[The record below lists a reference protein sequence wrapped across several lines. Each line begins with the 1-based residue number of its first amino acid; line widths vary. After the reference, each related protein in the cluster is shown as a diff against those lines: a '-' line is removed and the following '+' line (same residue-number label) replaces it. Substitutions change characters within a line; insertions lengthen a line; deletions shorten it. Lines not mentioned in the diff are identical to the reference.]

1 VGAGRYRPRMGS
13 RQAMTPPPVPYDVS
27 ARNRLAN
34 ENVDTA
40 AINQASKD
48 QMYENRTQKIV
59 TKKKG
64 KGFLNDE
71 INFNALLRFL
81 NENVSNTV
89 TNAITTSPMVGYTD
103 LNKLATQKNLIGA
116 KDKVGQNRG
125 VLSEMGLNAIENIV
139 TGKGSR
145 NDVKSLAYFLGIKKT
160 IGGGIGKSLLASDLI
175 RSISDK
181 KLPIIGTNIGSASKL
196 MPQSVTAAEKLG
208 SAGINKFIDIL
219 TKKR

>member
-1 VGAGRYRPRMGS
+1 MGS

-48 QMYENRTQKIV
+48 QMYENRTQNIV

-81 NENVSNTV
+81 NENISNTL
-89 TNAITTSPMVGYTD
+89 TNTITTSPMVGYTD
-103 LNKLATQKNLIGA
+103 FNKLATQKNLIGA

-125 VLSEMGLNAIENIV
+125 VLSEMGLNAIENIA

-145 NDVKSLAYFLGIKKT
+145 NDVKSLAYWLSGKT
-160 IGGGIGKSLLASDLI
+160 GMTALMASDATRFL
-175 RSISDK
+175 RDK
-181 KLPIIGTNIGSASKL
+181 KVPFTNISAADAL
-196 MPQSVTAAEKLG
+196 LPRGVNQAEKLS

>member
-1 VGAGRYRPRMGS
+1 MGAGRYRPRTGS
-13 RQAMTPPPVPYDVS
+13 RQAMVPVPVPYDI
-27 ARNRLAN
+27 AADNRDRNA
-34 ENVDTA
+34 NVDTA

-48 QMYENRTQKIV
+48 QMYENKTQKIV

-71 INFNALLRFL
+71 INFNALLRWL

-89 TNAITTSPMVGYTD
+89 TNAVTTSPMVGYTD

-125 VLSEMGLNAIENIV
+125 ILSELGLNAIENIA

-145 NDVKSLAYFLGIKKT
+145 NDVKSLAYFLGIKPT
-160 IGGGIGKSLLASDLI
+160 IGGGIGKSLIASDLI

-181 KLPIIGTNIGSASKL
+181 KLPIIGTNIGSAANLLPK
-196 MPQSVTAAEKLG
+196 SVTKAEKIG

-219 TKKR
+219 TKKF

>member
-1 VGAGRYRPRMGS
+1 MGAGRYRPRTGS
-13 RQAMTPPPVPYDVS
+13 RQAMLPVPVPYDIAADNR
-27 ARNRLAN
+27 ARNA
-34 ENVDTA
+34 NVDTA

-59 TKKKG
+59 VKKKG

-89 TNAITTSPMVGYTD
+89 TNSLKNPFMDKKNLET
-103 LNKLATQKNLIGA
+103 KLLIGA

-125 VLSEMGLNAIENIV
+125 ILGEMGLNAIENIA

-145 NDVKSLAYFLGIKKT
+145 NDVKSLAYFLGIKPT
-160 IGGGIGKSLLASDLI
+160 IGGAIGKSLLASDAI
-175 RSISDK
+175 RFLRNK
-181 KLPIIGTNIGSASKL
+181 KVPFTNIS
-196 MPQSVTAAEKLG
+196 TADALFPKGVNQAEKLG

-219 TKKR
+219 TKKF

>member
-1 VGAGRYRPRMGS
+1 MGAGRYRPRTGS
-13 RQAMTPPPVPYDVS
+13 RQAMVPVPVPYDI
-27 ARNRLAN
+27 AADNRTNNA
-34 ENVDTA
+34 NVDTA

-48 QMYENRTQKIV
+48 QMYENKTQKIV

-71 INFNALLRFL
+71 INFNALLRWL

-89 TNAITTSPMVGYTD
+89 TNAVTTSPMVGYTD

-125 VLSEMGLNAIENIV
+125 VLSEMGLNAIENIA
-139 TGKGSR
+139 TGKGGR
-145 NDVKSLAYFLGIKKT
+145 NDVKSLAYWLGGKKGMT
-160 IGGGIGKSLLASDLI
+160 ALMASDATRFL
-175 RSISDK
+175 RDK
-181 KLPIIGTNIGSASKL
+181 KVPFTNISAADAL
-196 MPQSVTAAEKLG
+196 LPRGVNQAEKLG

>member
-1 VGAGRYRPRMGS
+1 MGAGRYRPRTGS
-13 RQAMTPPPVPYDVS
+13 RQAMVPVPVPYDI
-27 ARNRLAN
+27 AADNRTNNA
-34 ENVDTA
+34 NVDTA

-48 QMYENRTQKIV
+48 QMYENKTQKIV

-71 INFNALLRFL
+71 INFNALLRWL

-89 TNAITTSPMVGYTD
+89 TNAVTTSPMVGYTD

-125 VLSEMGLNAIENIV
+125 VLSEMGLNAIENIA
-139 TGKGSR
+139 TGKGGR
-145 NDVKSLAYFLGIKKT
+145 NDVKSLAYWLGGKKGMT
-160 IGGGIGKSLLASDLI
+160 ALMASDATRFL
-175 RSISDK
+175 RDK
-181 KLPIIGTNIGSASKL
+181 KVPFTNISAADALLPIGVN
-196 MPQSVTAAEKLG
+196 QAEKLG

>member
-1 VGAGRYRPRMGS
+1 MGAGRYRPRTGS
-13 RQAMTPPPVPYDVS
+13 RQAMVPVPVPYDI
-27 ARNRLAN
+27 AADNRDRNA
-34 ENVDTA
+34 NVDTA

-48 QMYENRTQKIV
+48 QMYENKTQKIV

-71 INFNALLRFL
+71 INFNALLRWL

-89 TNAITTSPMVGYTD
+89 TNAVTTSPMVGYTD

-125 VLSEMGLNAIENIV
+125 VLSEMGLNAIENIA
-139 TGKGSR
+139 TGKGGR
-145 NDVKSLAYFLGIKKT
+145 NDVKSLAYWLGGKKGMT
-160 IGGGIGKSLLASDLI
+160 ALMASDATRFL
-175 RSISDK
+175 RDK
-181 KLPIIGTNIGSASKL
+181 KVPFTNISAADVL
-196 MPQSVTAAEKLG
+196 LPRGVNQAEKLG

>member
-1 VGAGRYRPRMGS
+1 MGAGRYRPRTGS
-13 RQAMTPPPVPYDVS
+13 RQAMVPVPVPYDI
-27 ARNRLAN
+27 AADNRDRNA
-34 ENVDTA
+34 NVDTA

-48 QMYENRTQKIV
+48 QMYENITQKIV

-71 INFNALLRFL
+71 INFNALLRWL

-89 TNAITTSPMVGYTD
+89 TNAVTTSPMVGYTD

-125 VLSEMGLNAIENIV
+125 VLSEMGLNAIENIA
-139 TGKGSR
+139 TGKGGR
-145 NDVKSLAYFLGIKKT
+145 NDVKSLAYWLGGKKGMT
-160 IGGGIGKSLLASDLI
+160 ALMASDATRFL
-175 RSISDK
+175 RDK
-181 KLPIIGTNIGSASKL
+181 KVPFTNISAADALLPIGVN
-196 MPQSVTAAEKLG
+196 QAEKLG

>member
-1 VGAGRYRPRMGS
+1 MGAGRYRPRTGS
-13 RQAMTPPPVPYDVS
+13 RQAMVPVPVPYDI
-27 ARNRLAN
+27 AADNRDRNA
-34 ENVDTA
+34 NVDTA

-48 QMYENRTQKIV
+48 QMYENKTQNVV

-89 TNAITTSPMVGYTD
+89 TNSLKNPFMD
-103 LNKLATQKNLIGA
+103 KKNLETKLLVGA

-125 VLSEMGLNAIENIV
+125 ILSELGLNAIENIA

-145 NDVKSLAYFLGIKKT
+145 NDVKSLAYFLGIKPT
-160 IGGGIGKSLLASDLI
+160 IGGGIGKSLIASDLI

-181 KLPIIGTNIGSASKL
+181 KLPIIGTNIGSAANLLPS
-196 MPQSVTAAEKLG
+196 SVTKAEKIG

-219 TKKR
+219 TKKF

>member
-1 VGAGRYRPRMGS
+1 MGAGRYRPRTGS
-13 RQAMTPPPVPYDVS
+13 RQAMVPVPIPYDI
-27 ARNRLAN
+27 AAN
-34 ENVDTA
+34 IRANNANVDTA
-40 AINQASKD
+40 AGNQASKD
-48 QMYENRTQKIV
+48 QMYENQTQKIV

-71 INFNALLRFL
+71 INFNALLRWL

-89 TNAITTSPMVGYTD
+89 TNAVTTSPMVGYTN

-125 VLSEMGLNAIENIV
+125 VLSEMGLNAIENIA

-145 NDVKSLAYFLGIKKT
+145 NDVKSLAYWLGGNKVAAVL
-160 IGGGIGKSLLASDLI
+160 GASDVTRFL
-175 RSISDK
+175 RDK
-181 KLPIIGTNIGSASKL
+181 KVPFTNISAADALLPKGIN
-196 MPQSVTAAEKLG
+196 QAEKLG
-208 SAGINKFIDIL
+208 TAGINKFIDIL

>member
-1 VGAGRYRPRMGS
+1 MGAGRYRPRTGS
-13 RQAMTPPPVPYDVS
+13 RQAMVPVPVPYDI
-27 ARNRLAN
+27 AADNRTNNA
-34 ENVDTA
+34 NVDTA

-48 QMYENRTQKIV
+48 QMYENKTQKIV

-71 INFNALLRFL
+71 INFNALLRWL

-89 TNAITTSPMVGYTD
+89 TNAVTTSPMVGYTD

-125 VLSEMGLNAIENIV
+125 VLSEMGLNAIENIA
-139 TGKGSR
+139 TGKGGR
-145 NDVKSLAYFLGIKKT
+145 NDVKSLAYWLGGKKGMT
-160 IGGGIGKSLLASDLI
+160 ALMASDATRFL
-175 RSISDK
+175 RDK
-181 KLPIIGTNIGSASKL
+181 KVPFTNISAADAL
-196 MPQSVTAAEKLG
+196 LPRGVNQAEKLG
-208 SAGINKFIDIL
+208 TAGINKFIDLL

>member
-1 VGAGRYRPRMGS
+1 MGAGRYRPRTGS
-13 RQAMTPPPVPYDVS
+13 RQAMLPVPVPYDI
-27 ARNRLAN
+27 AADNRGRNA
-34 ENVDTA
+34 NVDTA
-40 AINQASKD
+40 AINQASKN
-48 QMYENRTQKIV
+48 QMYENRTKSIV
-59 TKKKG
+59 VKKKG

-71 INFNALLRFL
+71 INFSALLRWL

-89 TNAITTSPMVGYTD
+89 TNAVTTSPMVGYTD

-125 VLSEMGLNAIENIV
+125 IVGELGLNAIENIA

-145 NDVKSLAYFLGIKKT
+145 NEVKSLAYWLGGKKVMNA
-160 IGGGIGKSLLASDLI
+160 LMASDATRFL
-175 RSISDK
+175 RDK
-181 KLPIIGTNIGSASKL
+181 KVPFTNISAADAL
-196 MPQSVTAAEKLG
+196 LPRGVNQAEKLG

>member
-1 VGAGRYRPRMGS
+1 MGAGRYRPRTGS
-13 RQAMTPPPVPYDVS
+13 RQAMVPVPVPYDI
-27 ARNRLAN
+27 AADNRDRNA
-34 ENVDTA
+34 NVDTA

-48 QMYENRTQKIV
+48 QMYENKTQNVV

-89 TNAITTSPMVGYTD
+89 TNSLKNPFMD
-103 LNKLATQKNLIGA
+103 KKNLETKLLVGA

-125 VLSEMGLNAIENIV
+125 VLSEMGLNAIENIA

-160 IGGGIGKSLLASDLI
+160 IGGAIGKSLIASDLI

-181 KLPIIGTNIGSASKL
+181 KLPIIGTNIGSAANL
-196 MPQSVTAAEKLG
+196 LPTSVTKAEKLG

>member
-13 RQAMTPPPVPYDVS
+13 RQAMAPPPMPEPVPVP
-27 ARNRLAN
+27 NN
-34 ENVDTA
+34 A
-40 AINQASKD
+40 AALNQAKKNLT
-48 QMYENRTQKIV
+48 YENQTKNIV

-89 TNAITTSPMVGYTD
+89 TNSLKNPFMD
-103 LNKLATQKNLIGA
+103 KKNLETQLLVGA

-125 VLSEMGLNAIENIV
+125 FLSEMGLNAIENIA

-145 NDVKSLAYFLGIKKT
+145 DDVKSLAYFLGGKT
-160 IGGGIGKSLLASDLI
+160 GMNALMTSDATRFL
-175 RSISDK
+175 RDK
-181 KLPIIGTNIGSASKL
+181 KVPFTNISAADAL
-196 MPQSVTAAEKLG
+196 LPRGVNQAEKLG
-208 SAGINKFIDIL
+208 TAGINKFIDIL
-219 TKKR
+219 TTPYSKMLRNK

>member
-1 VGAGRYRPRMGS
+1 MGAGRYRPRTGS
-13 RQAMTPPPVPYDVS
+13 RQAMLPVPVPYDI
-27 ARNRLAN
+27 AADNRDRNA
-34 ENVDTA
+34 NVDTA

-59 TKKKG
+59 VKKKG

-71 INFNALLRFL
+71 INFNALLRWL

-89 TNAITTSPMVGYTD
+89 TNAVTTSPMVGYTD

-125 VLSEMGLNAIENIV
+125 VLSEMGLNAIENIA
-139 TGKGSR
+139 TGRGGR
-145 NDVKSLAYFLGIKKT
+145 NDVKTLAYWLGGKT
-160 IGGGIGKSLLASDLI
+160 GMTALMASDATRFL
-175 RSISDK
+175 RDK
-181 KLPIIGTNIGSASKL
+181 KVPFTNISAADAL
-196 MPQSVTAAEKLG
+196 LPRGVNQAEKLG

>member
-1 VGAGRYRPRMGS
+1 VGAGRYRPRTGS
-13 RQAMTPPPVPYDVS
+13 RQAMMPVPVPYDIS
-27 ARNRLAN
+27 ANTRVDNA
-34 ENVDTA
+34 NVDTA

-48 QMYENRTQKIV
+48 QMYENKTKKIV

-71 INFNALLRFL
+71 INFNALLRWL

-89 TNAITTSPMVGYTD
+89 TNAITTSPMVGYND
-103 LNKLATQKNLIGA
+103 SNKLATQKNLIGA

-145 NDVKSLAYFLGIKKT
+145 NDVKSLAYWLSGNKSMAALG
-160 IGGGIGKSLLASDLI
+160 ASDATRFL
-175 RSISDK
+175 RDK
-181 KLPIIGTNIGSASKL
+181 KVPFTNISAADALFPKGVN
-196 MPQSVTAAEKLG
+196 QAEKLG
-208 SAGINKFIDIL
+208 TAGINKFIDLL